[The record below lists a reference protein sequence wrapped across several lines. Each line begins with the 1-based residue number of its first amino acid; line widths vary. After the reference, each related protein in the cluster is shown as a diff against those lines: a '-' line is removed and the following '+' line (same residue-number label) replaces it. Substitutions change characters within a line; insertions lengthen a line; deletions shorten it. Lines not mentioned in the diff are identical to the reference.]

1 MREVLER
8 SRSLLAFSGD
18 TRQLQVGVGMRRVE
32 FHEAFEPGL
41 RLVRPATDEVVVA
54 EVIQQRCR
62 GRAISKG
69 LPPRYLGSA
78 ESPCPAANL
87 PQTPNPP
94 TWLNGFCPV
103 MSAIRELDRGSR
115 DSSQAGAQR

>member
-1 MREVLER
+1 
-8 SRSLLAFSGD
+8 
-18 TRQLQVGVGMRRVE
+18 MRRVE

-69 LPPRYLGSA
+69 LPIETLSFLAFLLVVKFGGPAQPVVLARGIKRWRLDVYL
-78 ESPCPAANL
+78 NR
-87 PQTPNPP
+87 
-94 TWLNGFCPV
+94 
-103 MSAIRELDRGSR
+103 IRESKLEIPASDTRNSKMR
-115 DSSQAGAQR
+115 IR